1 MLPTTRDR
9 TDDLRALEELWV
21 APAYGEVQARP
32 RRLPLVPGA
41 LVAGGWLTFFAVAIA
56 FQPAPEPG
64 MTWPV
69 WVTAVSVV
77 EIMLLLGAAAVGP
90 AFAKL
95 GFAGAALAGPLG
107 IAARGQL
114 PGGRASPRKLVAGR
128 AGSGDRP
135 HGPRRRRASPAAT
148 PLGLAQRQP
157 QGSPRQ

>member
-21 APAYGEVQARP
+21 APAYGEAKART

-64 MTWPV
+64 MTWPA

-77 EIMLLLGAAAVGP
+77 EILLLLGAAAVGP
-90 AFAKL
+90 VFAKL

-107 IAARGQL
+107 ILLAVNCRAAEHHLGNWW
-114 PGGRASPRKLVAGR
+114 LVELGAAIALTGLAAG
-128 AGSGDRP
+128 
-135 HGPRRRRASPAAT
+135 
-148 PLGLAQRQP
+148 GLAQRL
-157 QGSPRQ
+157 RR

>member
-77 EIMLLLGAAAVGP
+77 QIMLLLGAAAVGP

-107 IAARGQL
+107 IALAVNC
-114 PGGRASPRKLVAGR
+114 RAAEHHLGNWWLVELG
-128 AGSGDRP
+128 
-135 HGPRRRRASPAAT
+135 AAIVLT
-148 PLGLAQRQP
+148 GLAAGGLLQRL
-157 QGSPRQ
+157 RR